1 MEIYGNKPL
10 IIVVTFN
17 SEAFIEKCLDQLYL
31 PVLTGGF

>member
-1 MEIYGNKPL
+1 MEINTL

-17 SEAFIEKCLDQLYL
+17 SEAFIENALDQLCL